1 MTLVAGPVSLPTPH
15 GVRRIDV
22 RGAVAMRQVLWQAMG
37 LDLQKS
43 DALIMSAAVADH
55 RPAEPSAS
63 KIKKSDERVSI
74 DMIKNPDLLAEV
86 GAARA
91 GKRPVLVGFA
101 VETERGEALL
111 AYARRKLAD
120 KRVDLVVANEAS
132 DAFGREDNRATLV
145 TAGEARELPDHGQG
159 VAGRRGP
166 RPRARAGAGKRRAG
180 PEVAAALLAR
190 EPGREI
196 GAGIERDE
204 EGVDRDG
211 GHVGAVRR
219 DPHALRRPPDHDVDR
234 LRRLQRGLG

>member
-1 MTLVAGPVSLPTPH
+1 MAEPEAIHAAIGTALSPRDLAGLRVVVTAGPTLEDIDPVRFIGNRSTGKMGFALAERAAARGADVTLVAGPVSLPTPH

-37 LDLQKS
+37 LDLQKT

-63 KIKKSDERVSI
+63 KIKKGDERVSI
-74 DMIKNPDLLAEV
+74 DLIKNPDLLAEV

-145 TAGEARELPDHGQG
+145 SAGEARELPTM
-159 VAGRRGP
+159 
-166 RPRARAGAGKRRAG
+166 GKAS
-180 PEVAAALLAR
+180 LADVVLDRVR
-190 EPGREI
+190 EL
-196 GAGIERDE
+196 AH
-204 EGVDRDG
+204 DG
-211 GHVGAVRR
+211 GAK
-219 DPHALRRPPDHDVDR
+219 
-234 LRRLQRGLG
+234 